1 MCSVFSVGV
10 LCSIIGYFF
19 VSTKQE
25 GKGWNVQ
32 LGALMWALEKGM
44 YVAGLLFVAASYACT
59 VIVVGL
65 PISIWYTV
73 VIGLAAGMAI
83 GKITEYYTSFDFGPV
98 ISIKDRGMTGPATV
112 VIQGLGVGMI
122 SCVPY

>member
-1 MCSVFSVGV
+1 MLPAAGV
-10 LCSIIGYFF
+10 VCSILGYFA

-44 YVAGLLFVAASYACT
+44 YLAGGLFAAAAYVCT
-59 VIVVGL
+59 VIILEL
-65 PISIWYTV
+65 PMAVYITV

-83 GKITEYYTSFDFGPV
+83 GKITEYFTSFDFGPV
-98 ISIKDRGMTGPATV
+98 ISIK
-112 VIQGLGVGMI
+112 
-122 SCVPY
+122 